1 MRVTYYPRPELTVDE
16 ISICPGF
23 PTNIRNLL
31 ESPADDISP
40 LTGYDLVAAK
50 VKTVVWQGGWYPPIH
65 GWGAATFN
73 WACGS
78 GKRSSR
84 IPLNQDVI
92 P

>member
-1 MRVTYYPRPELTVDE
+1 M
-16 ISICPGF
+16 
-23 PTNIRNLL
+23 L

-78 GKRSSR
+78 GT
-84 IPLNQDVI
+84 
-92 P
+92 